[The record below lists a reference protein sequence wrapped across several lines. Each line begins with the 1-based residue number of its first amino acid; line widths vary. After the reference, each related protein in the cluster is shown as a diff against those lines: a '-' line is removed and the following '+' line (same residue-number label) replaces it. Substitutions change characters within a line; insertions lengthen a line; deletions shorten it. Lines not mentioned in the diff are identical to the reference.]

1 MDRRAEA
8 LLEDCTLCPR
18 MCYVNRLAGETGYC
32 GCGDK
37 LRVAR
42 ASLHMWEEPC
52 ISGKEGSG
60 TIFFGGC
67 SLGCSFCQN
76 RQITGP
82 DSGIVITGERLAQIM
97 IELQGRGANNI
108 NLVTPTHFLPQIAAA
123 IPAAREEGLKV
134 PIVWNSSGYENA
146 KALEYLDGL
155 VDIFLPDFKY
165 GPASDAQK
173 WSDVTD
179 YFERASEAIGKM
191 TDLAGDPE
199 FDSRG
204 MMKRGVI
211 VRVLLLPGH
220 VKESMRIVDHLLGTW
235 GDHIYISLMN
245 QYTPMPGME
254 DDPLL
259 GRKVTKREYRKLVEH
274 ALDKGL
280 KNGFIQEGETATES
294 FIPLFN
300 GEGVLTR

>member
-1 MDRRAEA
+1 M
-8 LLEDCTLCPR
+8 
-18 MCYVNRLAGETGYC
+18 NRLAGERGYC
-32 GCGDK
+32 GCGEK

-67 SLGCSFCQN
+67 SLGCCFCQN

-82 DSGIVITGERLAQIM
+82 ESGIEITGGHLAGIM
-97 IELQGRGANNI
+97 MQLQDRGANNI
-108 NLVTPTHFLPQIAAA
+108 NLVTPTHFLPLIADA
-123 IPAAREEGLKV
+123 IPAAREAGLSV
-134 PIVWNSSGYENA
+134 PILWNSSGYENA
-146 KALEYLDGL
+146 AALEHLAGL

-165 GPASDAQK
+165 GPASDAQR

-179 YFERASEAIGKM
+179 YFERASEVIAQM
-191 TDLAGDPE
+191 AGMAGTAE

-211 VRVLLLPGH
+211 VRVLLMPGH
-220 VKESMRIVDHLLGTW
+220 VKEAMTIVDYLLDTF
-235 GDHIYISLMN
+235 GDRIYISLMN

-254 DDPLL
+254 NDPLL
-259 GRKVTKREYRKLVEH
+259 RRKVTKREYGKLVDH
-274 ALDKGL
+274 ALEKGL
-280 KNGFIQEGETATES
+280 KNGFIQEGETAAES

-300 GEGVLTR
+300 GEGVLTG

>member
-1 MDRRAEA
+1 MDRQLEA

-18 MCYVNRLAGETGYC
+18 MCHVNRLSGERGYC

-67 SLGCSFCQN
+67 SLGCAFCQN

-82 DSGIVITGERLAQIM
+82 ESGIEITNGRLARIM
-97 IELQGRGANNI
+97 LEQQERGANNI
-108 NLVTPTHFLPQIAAA
+108 NLVTPTHFLPQIADA
-123 IPAAREEGLKV
+123 IPEARAEGLSIPV
-134 PIVWNSSGYENA
+134 LWNSSGYEND
-146 KALEYLDGL
+146 EVLDHLKGL

-165 GPASDAQK
+165 GPDSDAQR

-179 YFERASEAIGKM
+179 YFERASEAVGKM
-191 TDLAGDPE
+191 ASLAGKPK

-204 MMKRGVI
+204 MMKKGVI

-220 VKESMRIVDHLLGTW
+220 VKEAMAIVDHLLEHF

-259 GRKVTKREYRKLVEH
+259 GRKVTKREYTKLVDH
-274 ALDKGL
+274 ALEKGL
-280 KNGFIQEGETATES
+280 RNGFIQEGETAKES
-294 FIPLFN
+294 FIPPFN
-300 GEGVLTR
+300 GEGVLN